1 MRTGSRVGIFA
12 LCFGVFVVAPVAPQN
27 EARLQSQPPLI
38 VGPPLPS
45 ATLIEG
51 FRAPLGSVVTVGYE
65 VVGEVAGISVDA
77 RELRDSA
84 GDRVRGVVIQ
94 AASDKAAPEQAYIDV
109 DELPDLLKGMDRL
122 LTVTE
127 NPTQFR
133 NFEMKYATKGELEL
147 TASSSHNRGVV
158 FSVEVGRMVKARHE
172 RLTGGELQQLRTLV
186 EAASQKLATLRPD
199 K

>member
-1 MRTGSRVGIFA
+1 MT
-12 LCFGVFVVAPVAPQN
+12 
-27 EARLQSQPPLI
+27 
-38 VGPPLPS
+38 S
-45 ATLIEG
+45 AWT
-51 FRAPLGSVVTVGYE
+51 PH
-65 VVGEVAGISVDA
+65 
-77 RELRDSA
+77 
-84 GDRVRGVVIQ
+84 
-94 AASDKAAPEQAYIDV
+94 DKAAPEQSYIDV

-172 RLTGGELQQLRTLV
+172 RLTGGELQQLTHAGRSRLSKT
-186 EAASQKLATLRPD
+186 R
-199 K
+199 